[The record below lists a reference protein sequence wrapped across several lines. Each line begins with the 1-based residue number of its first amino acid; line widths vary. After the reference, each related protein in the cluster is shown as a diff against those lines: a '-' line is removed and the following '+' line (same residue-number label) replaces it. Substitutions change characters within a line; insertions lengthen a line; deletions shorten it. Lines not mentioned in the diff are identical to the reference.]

1 MSLMNQKITQSNN
14 QKKHKISNFAGP
26 SSVSPQFPHHLSF
39 MQTQTRYIRKAMA
52 NQLIAQNQRSTKHC
66 LNEFQAAKKH

>member
-39 MQTQTRYIRKAMA
+39 MQTQTRYTRKAMGHGK
-52 NQLIAQNQRSTKHC
+52 STDSTESQINKA
-66 LNEFQAAKKH
+66 LFK